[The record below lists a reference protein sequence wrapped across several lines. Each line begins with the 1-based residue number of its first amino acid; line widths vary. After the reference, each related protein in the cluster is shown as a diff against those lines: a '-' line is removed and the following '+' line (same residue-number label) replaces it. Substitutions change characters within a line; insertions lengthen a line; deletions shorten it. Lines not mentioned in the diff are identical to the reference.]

1 MSLMDV
7 FTNLLSAEDMEDSLS
22 SYKEKLNT
30 LERIEY
36 SRIARLFT
44 GFEFL
49 STAPLKVMLSSDWS
63 ILIILCSDWLVLT
76 GTAVHQLHSPVDP
89 R

>member
-7 FTNLLSAEDMEDSLS
+7 FTNLLSAEDTEDSLS

-36 SRIARLFT
+36 SRIARVFT

-49 STAPLKVMLSSDWS
+49 STAPLKVML
-63 ILIILCSDWLVLT
+63 I
-76 GTAVHQLHSPVDP
+76 GQY
-89 R
+89 

>member
-1 MSLMDV
+1 MDV
-7 FTNLLSAEDMEDSLS
+7 FTNLLSAENTEDSLS

-49 STAPLKVMLSSDWS
+49 STAPLKVTLSSDWS
-63 ILIILCSDWLVLT
+63 ILFILCSDWLVLAR
-76 GTAVHQLHSPVDP
+76 TAVHQLHFAVDP

>member
-7 FTNLLSAEDMEDSLS
+7 FTNLLSAENTEDSLS

-49 STAPLKVMLSSDWS
+49 STAPLKVTLSSDWS
-63 ILIILCSDWLVLT
+63 ILIILCSDWLVLA